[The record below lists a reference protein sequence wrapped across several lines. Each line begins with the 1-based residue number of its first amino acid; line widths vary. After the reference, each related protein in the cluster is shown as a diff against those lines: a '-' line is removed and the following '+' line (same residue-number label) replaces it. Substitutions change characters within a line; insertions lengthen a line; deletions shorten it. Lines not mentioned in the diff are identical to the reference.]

1 MTKPIY
7 ALNTG
12 IFNALKLYPESW
24 TSGTAYYV
32 GDLIKPTTYN
42 TKTYLVT
49 TAGTTAST
57 EPSWSSTEGATVSSG
72 TCVFT
77 VKDSKCYNTKAPQTA
92 SVPYVCFGLNSDITI
107 GDFSDLEAVESST
120 FWVNVFSDKSVADVS
135 ELTDEVLNVL
145 DNATLSVS
153 GYTPLVCKRE
163 YIGTILWDN
172 DTGIFQV
179 PIRYRTLISL

>member
-24 TSGTAYYV
+24 SSTTAYSA
-32 GDLIKPTTYN
+32 GDLIKPNTYN

-49 TAGTTAST
+49 TAGTTASI

-72 TCVFT
+72 TCVFKT
-77 VKDSKCYNTKAPQTA
+77 YDSKTYNVKAPQTA
-92 SVPYVCFGLNSDITI
+92 SVPYICFGLNSDITI

-120 FWVNVFSDKSVADVS
+120 FWVNVFSDKSVSDVS
-135 ELTDEVLNVL
+135 ELTDEVLNTL
-145 DNATLSVS
+145 DNATLSVT

-163 YIGTILWDN
+163 YIGNILWDN
-172 DTGIFQV
+172 ETGIFQV
-179 PIRYRTLISL
+179 PLRYRVLISL